1 MQTITDRLTE
11 LGIELP
17 EAPSPVA
24 NYVPYVISGNQVYIS
39 GQVSKLGDKLITGKL
54 GKDISIEEAQVAAR
68 ACGLSLLAQLKN
80 ACDGD
85 LTKVN
90 RVIKL
95 TAFINAMPDFTD
107 LPPISNGVSD
117 LMVDV
122 FGEHGTHARSTIGVA
137 TLPGGCAVEVEGLFE
152 LKNSFARI

>member
-1 MQTITDRLTE
+1 MHTITDRLQE
-11 LGIELP
+11 LGIELA

-24 NYVPYVISGNQVYIS
+24 NYVSYMISGNLVYIS

-54 GKDISIEEAQVAAR
+54 GKDISIEEAQIAAR
-68 ACGLSLLAQLKN
+68 ACGLSLLAQLKK

-90 RVIKL
+90 RCIKL
-95 TAFINAMPDFTD
+95 TAFINAIPDFTD

-122 FGEHGTHARSTIGVA
+122 FGDAGRHARSTIGVA
-137 TLPGGCAVEVEGLFE
+137 TLPGGCAVEVEAIFE
-152 LKNSFARI
+152 LKNQFARI